1 VRPRARF
8 GFGVASPSHCWP
20 TASIG
25 GVAVV
30 AVGQHRDR
38 CPAVGQ
44 QGQAGGGPL
53 GEGEVGDG
61 RPSASCG
68 RAVSKV
74 RDHRKLLAVMPSGPS
89 TSARRESANG
99 RPVSSSTSSWARL

>member
-1 VRPRARF
+1 MRPRALRVRR
-8 GFGVASPSHCWP
+8 GQPKPLLDHGVDR
-20 TASIG
+20 

-61 RPSASCG
+61 PAVG
-68 RAVSKV
+68 VVRAVSAV
-74 RDHRKLLAVMPSGPS
+74 HDHRRRLAVMPSGAS
-89 TSARRESANG
+89 TSACMESANG
-99 RPVSSSTSSWARL
+99 RPVSSSTSSCRRL